1 MKTSETIDELAKALV
16 KAQSQMGGA
25 VADSNNPFFK
35 SKYADLG
42 SVVKAIKEPFCE
54 NGLSYV
60 QFPCTSERGVG
71 VTTRLI
77 HVSGQW
83 LEQEYTLPL
92 TKQDPQAAGSAIT
105 YARRYALQAIAGIP
119 TADDD
124 GEAAMQR
131 NVVHQKPQQQPKA
144 KAAPAQKA
152 PTTTPKVAETAA
164 EDKESTLAVN
174 KIDTEDQAVEVVE
187 VMLGVAG
194 SMYSE
199 SSDTLKKFYKDN
211 VKVITEIQK
220 FPKADNVLRD
230 GFTKLNETIKE
241 KDNA

>member
-194 SMYSE
+194 SMHSE
-199 SSDTLKKFYKDN
+199 SSETLKKFYKDN

>member
-42 SVVKAIKEPFCE
+42 SVVKAIKEPFCD

-131 NVVHQKPQQQPKA
+131 NVVHQKPQQSKA
-144 KAAPAQKA
+144 KAVPAQKA
-152 PTTTPKVAETAA
+152 PTKPPKVAETAA
-164 EDKESTLAVN
+164 EEKESTLAVN

-194 SMYSE
+194 SMHTE

>member
-42 SVVKAIKEPFCE
+42 SVVKAIKEPFCD

-131 NVVHQKPQQQPKA
+131 NVVHQKPQQSKPKSV
-144 KAAPAQKA
+144 PAQKA
-152 PTTTPKVAETAA
+152 PTKTPKVAETAA

-174 KIDTEDQAVEVVE
+174 NVETEEQAIEVVE

-194 SMYSE
+194 SMHTE
-199 SSDTLKKFYKDN
+199 SSATLKKFYKDN

-220 FPKADNVLRD
+220 FPKADKVLRD
-230 GFTKLNETIKE
+230 GFTKLNEKIQE